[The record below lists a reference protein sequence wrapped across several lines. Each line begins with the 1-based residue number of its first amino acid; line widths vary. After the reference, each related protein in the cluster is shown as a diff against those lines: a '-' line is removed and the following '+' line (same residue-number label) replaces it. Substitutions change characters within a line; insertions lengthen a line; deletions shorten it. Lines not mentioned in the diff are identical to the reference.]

1 MIYLTKILI
10 RIYLYLKKI
19 YKKIKKNI
27 FNTNIENKYNLIKIN
42 NDNLKNKEC
51 IFCLELLIDN
61 KINYQCQYCSISF
74 HDKCF
79 KNYIEYSKKIKCL
92 QCNR

>member
-1 MIYLTKILI
+1 MQIRLIYLEKCIVGHQYHFDIAKI
-10 RIYLYLKKI
+10 
-19 YKKIKKNI
+19 
-27 FNTNIENKYNLIKIN
+27 LIKIN

-79 KNYIEYSKKIKCL
+79 KNYNIYFVWITYYITSTY
-92 QCNR
+92 R